1 MGDNRMSQDKNFKES
16 LIQIMNTTDS
26 VAKKAAEDAGTME
39 GLTYILEDSVQQMK
53 EVASASSNMK
63 ESSKST
69 DQVVSDGFQ
78 IVEKLSEEMTDVN
91 DKMLHTVDSM
101 HDLSDQ
107 STKIFD
113 ILTTLNKITSKTNL
127 LSLNASIEAARAGA
141 NGRGFAV
148 VAEEIRKLAE
158 NSKNFTNQINEIL
171 GEILGKINGVTEEVL
186 AQKRIVEDC
195 KNNTDSVSNLFDN
208 IRENVSTVTEQTE
221 YVNEQA
227 SLLSMAF
234 ENTLDEF
241 RGISESFINTAKS
254 MEDVANHIKE
264 IDEKTED
271 AVSLELEEDFNEEVN
286 I

>member
-1 MGDNRMSQDKNFKES
+1 MGDNRVEKNFKDS
-16 LIQIMNTTDS
+16 LIQIMDTTDS

-39 GLTYILEDSVQQMK
+39 GITFILEDSVQQMK
-53 EVASASSNMK
+53 DVTSASSSMK

-69 DQVVSDGFQ
+69 DQVVTDGFQ
-78 IVEKLSEEMTDVN
+78 IVEKLSEEMTGVN
-91 DKMLHTVDSM
+91 EKMLHTVDSM

-107 STKIFD
+107 STKIFE

-186 AQKRIVEDC
+186 TQKRIMEEC
-195 KNNTDSVSNLFDN
+195 KNNTDSVNILFNN
-208 IRENVSTVTEQTE
+208 IRDNVSTVTEQSE

-227 SLLSMAF
+227 SLLCMAF

-241 RGISESFINTAKS
+241 RGMSESFVSTAKS
-254 MEDVANHIKE
+254 MEDVASHIKG
-264 IDEKTED
+264 IDEQADDVLSAEGLTED
-271 AVSLELEEDFNEEVN
+271 LMNA
-286 I
+286 

>member
-1 MGDNRMSQDKNFKES
+1 MSQDKNFKES

>member
-1 MGDNRMSQDKNFKES
+1 MEHKTSLGQENLVDS
-16 LIQIMNTTDS
+16 LIQIMETTDT
-26 VAKKAAEDAGTME
+26 VAKKAADDAGTME
-39 GLTYILEDSVQQMK
+39 GITYILEDSVQQMQD
-53 EVASASSNMK
+53 VTSASNNMK

-69 DQVVSDGFQ
+69 DVVVTNGFG
-78 IVEKLSEEMTDVN
+78 IVEKLSDEMVVVN

-101 HDLSDQ
+101 HDLSEQ

-171 GEILGKINGVTEEVL
+171 AEIVGKINSVTEEVL
-186 AQKRIVEDC
+186 EQKKTLEEC
-195 KNNTDSVSNLFDN
+195 KNNTSEVSELF
-208 IRENVSTVTEQTE
+208 RHVKENVSSVTEQSA

-227 SLLSMAF
+227 NLLYMAF
-234 ENTLDEF
+234 ENTLGEF
-241 RGISESFINTAKS
+241 RGISESFVGTAKS

-264 IDEKTED
+264 IDEKMS
-271 AVSLELEEDFNEEVN
+271 AQVQEEAE
-286 I
+286 

>member
-1 MGDNRMSQDKNFKES
+1 MEDNRGNQES
-16 LIQIMNTTDS
+16 NLKKSLVQIMDTTDS
-26 VAKKAAEDAGTME
+26 VAKQAAEDAGTME
-39 GLTYILEDSVQQMK
+39 GITYILEDSVQQMRD
-53 EVASASSNMK
+53 VTSASNNMK

-69 DQVVSDGFQ
+69 DQVVADGFQ
-78 IVEKLSEEMTDVN
+78 IVEKLSEEMNGVN
-91 DKMLHTVDSM
+91 EKMLHTVDSM
-101 HDLSDQ
+101 HDLSEQ

-186 AQKRIVEDC
+186 TQKRIVEEC
-195 KNNTDSVSNLFDN
+195 KNNTYTVNNLFDN
-208 IRENVSTVTEQTE
+208 IRENVSTVTEQSE

-227 SLLSMAF
+227 SLLCMAF

-241 RGISESFINTAKS
+241 RGISESFVTTAKS
-254 MEDVANHIKE
+254 MEDVATHIKE
-264 IDEKTED
+264 MDEEAD
-271 AVSLELEEDFNEEVN
+271 AFTNNEVYNEIVE
-286 I
+286 